1 MDVFPGRLAAARRQA
16 GMSGAQLCA
25 RVGLRSRSV
34 VTKWEQ
40 GKGMPDTPIMPL
52 LAVALGTTVDH
63 LLGVDLLR
71 EVEPPRPVDLAVAA
85 SGDGPLAWSGRPLTG
100 VDRRRAFAVLHGLL
114 APADQLREISDYPQ
128 GVHREP
134 GNRGA
139 NHARNRAQLLSDAP
153 VERPHTKGRTQGGG
167 GGTMGGSDQ

>member
-1 MDVFPGRLAAARRQA
+1 MDVFPARLATARRQA

-40 GKGMPDTPIMPL
+40 GKGMPDTPTMPL

-71 EVEPPRPVDLAVAA
+71 AEEPPRPVDLAVAA

-100 VDRRRAFAVLHGLL
+100 VDRRRALAVLHGLL

-128 GVHREP
+128 IAHREDGDGGANTIRNRAEVVANVP
-134 GNRGA
+134 AKRPRAKGNRG
-139 NHARNRAQLLSDAP
+139 DT
-153 VERPHTKGRTQGGG
+153 HTLGDR
-167 GGTMGGSDQ
+167 DR